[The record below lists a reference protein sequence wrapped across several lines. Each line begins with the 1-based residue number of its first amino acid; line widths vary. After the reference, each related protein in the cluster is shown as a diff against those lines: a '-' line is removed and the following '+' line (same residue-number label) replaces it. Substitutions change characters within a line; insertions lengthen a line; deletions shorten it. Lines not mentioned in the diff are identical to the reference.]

1 MQSTTGQ
8 FFGTSQISHDYLH
21 AFEKVGDFFSADF
34 KDVEAYKTLAEKT
47 DRVKRPFRRELQHI
61 LLQQAEVFGS
71 NDLTKKNITKLG
83 DPDTLAVVTGQ
94 QTGLFGGPL
103 YTLYKALTTIKLA
116 DELSARLD
124 RPVVPV
130 FYLVSEDHDFA
141 EVQWA
146 GIVNKSNTFQKKT
159 FAPEHL
165 PQRQPV
171 AEILLDGSI
180 EGLLSD
186 VHSATTGTE
195 FKEEVLAKLAECYRS
210 GASFSLAFARWFS
223 LLLAN
228 FGVILLDAFG
238 VRLKPLVKDVF
249 ARELD
254 EQITEKTIAETNT
267 HLESAGYHTQLV
279 VQNNRPAVFILKN
292 GRHSLERT
300 DKGYKNLDSQEIL
313 SFHELVAQPHLLS
326 PKAALRPIVQ
336 DTLLPT
342 IAYVGGPG
350 EIAYWAQLKGVYQA
364 FELPMPAVVPRASF
378 TLIEPKIKRH
388 LDKFGLSAQQV
399 IAGQEEGG
407 QTVLRSLVPE
417 ETTQKI
423 QQSRE
428 SIIREIK
435 SLGETIV
442 PVDPT
447 LASLVDKTKSSIEKQ
462 LQSLEQRM
470 LKSVQDREQVVL
482 AQWQAVVE
490 NLLPEG
496 KLQERQVSALPFLIK
511 YHWAFVDTIYQ
522 HIDLTNFTHS
532 IVEL

>member
-1 MQSTTGQ
+1 MQSATGP
-8 FFGTSQISHDYLH
+8 FFSSSQISHDYLH
-21 AFEKVGDFFSADF
+21 AFEKVADFFSADF
-34 KDVEAYKTLAEKT
+34 KDIEAYKTLAEKT

-61 LLQQAEVFGS
+61 LLQQGQLFGC
-71 NDLTKKNITKLG
+71 NDLTKKNIKKLS

-116 DELSARLD
+116 DDLSRRLN

-146 GIVNKSNTFQKKT
+146 GIVNKSNTFQKVI

-165 PQRQPV
+165 PHRLPV
-171 AEILLDGSI
+171 AEIILDDGI

-186 VHSATTGTE
+186 VHSATADTE
-195 FKEEVLAKLAECYRS
+195 FKEEVLARLAECYRS
-210 GASFSLAFARWFS
+210 GTSFSLAFARWFS
-223 LLLAN
+223 LLLAQ
-228 FGVILLDAFG
+228 FGVILLDASDA
-238 VRLKPLVKDVF
+238 RLKPLVKDVF

-254 EQITEKTIAETNT
+254 EQITEKAIAETNI

-292 GRHSLERT
+292 GRQSLERT

-313 SFHELVAQPHLLS
+313 SVQELAAQPALLS

-350 EIAYWAQLKGVYQA
+350 EIAYWAQLKGVYRA

-388 LDKFGLSAQQV
+388 LEKFGLSAQEV
-399 IAGQEEGG
+399 IAGKEDGA

-417 ETTQKI
+417 ETRQKI

-428 SIIREIK
+428 NIIREIK

-470 LKSVQDREQVVL
+470 LKSVQDREQIVL
-482 AQWQAVVE
+482 TQWQAVVE

-496 KLQERQVSALPFLIK
+496 KLQERQVSVLPFLIK
-511 YHWAFVDTIYQ
+511 YHWAFIDTIYQ
-522 HIDLTNFTHS
+522 HIDLSVLEHRM
-532 IVEL
+532 VEL